1 MNKLKLGVIGVGS
14 VVREIYQYLYFDSH
28 YSENLEIIAVADP
41 NEEYRNWFCNKYHI
55 KENFRYES
63 YEEMIKECELDAAH
77 INTPDDLHLEPTLYC
92 LNHGI
97 DVQMPKPTSKK
108 IKEVHLMIETAKK
121 NNRFFGVDFH
131 KRDDPRI
138 KELANRYKSG
148 RYGELQI
155 ADWWMV
161 DALKVSDPNYSPKF
175 FASKDFAEK
184 NNPAS
189 FLTVHMID
197 SLMMVTDLVPEKVK
211 AIGFSQKMPS
221 LSPIPVLGYEL
232 IDTLVTFHNGS
243 IAHIIT
249 GWHLPNSA
257 PDLTVQSS
265 RMICSDGWVDL
276 PAESGGFVEIHP
288 EGHLWANPLFRTFEE
303 KGNVSGFGISY
314 PGKIFNNILNFRN
327 NKLSDNEYQFMLNP
341 FQTGFYTTLVLEG
354 IENSLNQPLLS
365 NNGVTFGSEVDLKD
379 LLSRELGSDVS
390 KNYHQ

>member
-1 MNKLKLGVIGVGS
+1 MNKLKLGIAGVGS
-14 VVREIYQYLYFDSH
+14 VVREIYQYLYFSSH
-28 YSENLEIIAVADP
+28 YSQSLKIIAVADP
-41 NEEYRNWFCNKYHI
+41 NEEYRNWFCDKYNI
-55 KENFRYES
+55 RKKFRYES
-63 YEEMIKECELDAAH
+63 YEEMVKECDLDVVH
-77 INTPDDLHLEPTLYC
+77 VNTPDNLHIEPTLYC

-121 NNRFFGVDFH
+121 NKRIFGVDFH
-131 KRDDPRI
+131 KRDDPRLI
-138 KELANRYKSG
+138 ELAKRYKTG

-161 DALKVSDPNYSPKF
+161 DALKVADPNHSPKF
-175 FASKDFAEK
+175 FASSDFAEK

-197 SLMMVTDLVPEKVK
+197 SLMMVVDLVPEKVK

-221 LSPIPVLGYEL
+221 LSPKPVLGYEL
-232 IDTLVTFHNGS
+232 IDTSITFENGS

-265 RMICSDGWVDL
+265 RMICTDGWIDL

-303 KGNVSGFGISY
+303 NGNVSGFGISY
-314 PGKIFNNILNFRN
+314 PGKIFKNILDFRN
-327 NKLSDNEYQFMLNP
+327 DKLSDENYEFMLSP
-341 FQTGFYTTLVLEG
+341 FQTGFFTTLVLEG
-354 IENSLNQPLLS
+354 IENSLNHPLSS
-365 NNGVTFGSEVDLKD
+365 NNGVTFGSEVDLNDILNK
-379 LLSRELGSDVS
+379 ELGPKIS
-390 KNYHQ
+390 KNYQK